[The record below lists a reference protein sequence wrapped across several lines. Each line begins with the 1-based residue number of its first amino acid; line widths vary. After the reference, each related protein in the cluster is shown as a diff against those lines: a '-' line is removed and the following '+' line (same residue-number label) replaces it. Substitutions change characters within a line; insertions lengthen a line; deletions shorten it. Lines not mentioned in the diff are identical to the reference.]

1 MTIREYAT
9 LVKELESNG
18 YSKDEIKDAVHE
30 LNHDGTN
37 VFDLYPITAAFEI
50 TRMIDL
56 WRWMPND

>member
-1 MTIREYAT
+1 MTIKDYAD
-9 LVKELESNG
+9 LVLQLMSVG

-37 VFDLYPITAAFEI
+37 VFDLYPLAAAIEI

>member
-1 MTIREYAT
+1 MTIKEYAD
-9 LVKELESNG
+9 LVLQLMSVG

-37 VFDLYPITAAFEI
+37 VFDLYPLAAAIEI